1 MTQWNDTQP
10 IFLQIRQRIVELILK
25 GLAPEGEPLP
35 SVRQVSTELSVNP
48 LTVTKAFQA
57 LVDAGIVEKRRGLG
71 MYVTAG
77 AQEKLLRQEREKFLA
92 EDWPRIMQ
100 QVEAL
105 GLDVTELLNK
115 EAGK

>member
-1 MTQWNDTQP
+1 
-10 IFLQIRQRIVELILK
+10 
-25 GLAPEGEPLP
+25 
-35 SVRQVSTELSVNP
+35 
-48 LTVTKAFQA
+48 
-57 LVDAGIVEKRRGLG
+57 